1 MKTSDTFDSIKTYV
15 PFPSEGN
22 TNYPKVDFDQL
33 LVAPYNYWQDD
44 DGDELIPAS
53 SPQAK
58 GSLTV
63 VWKDKYGRDITNRI
77 KSNPSAKLSSCEAP
91 YSLTVGLNK
100 GEIRTKYG
108 IPSKFTIDN
117 NNHTYYIYPKPT
129 EPIFCY
135 AQPNL
140 THGDGQYAGPEDQ
153 WDPKNGFKLQDVNT
167 PESNFPTVGGN
178 NLFFKLIVDGITAEK
193 IINTNGAIVQP
204 EVGEGVSLELTA
216 ENNEPQGKVVRVKL
230 KGPNWADSGGIFKAS
245 TFKIYADK
253 NTNNL
258 LYSFKINRWFIGH
271 ITGTSWSAARNACA
285 NLKPQSSYRLP
296 NTTDYT
302 NGSSFATR
310 KISWDNVNHTS
321 TNMGGLVNEWGNLN
335 MRYYPDSDW
344 EGSSYAAWTIH
355 PAGTIYSTHWGVAH
369 TTGNVDWHLDY
380 ASANIGVG
388 CVTP

>member
-1 MKTSDTFDSIKTYV
+1 MILRYIYATISNKETRKQGLDQPNFLNSFFYNLFKFSSLLFIKFFLRKIRFKFCVFNLVLLLFPFFCSALTAVTKNPINGSLPYLTFNDGVTREVTATALGLIRITLPDGTSLIPTQHDVYPDSIVDTSSADDPIILKTSDTFDSIKTYV

-216 ENNEPQGKVVRVKL
+216 ENNEPQGKVVRV
-230 KGPNWADSGGIFKAS
+230 
-245 TFKIYADK
+245 
-253 NTNNL
+253 
-258 LYSFKINRWFIGH
+258 
-271 ITGTSWSAARNACA
+271 
-285 NLKPQSSYRLP
+285 
-296 NTTDYT
+296 
-302 NGSSFATR
+302 
-310 KISWDNVNHTS
+310 
-321 TNMGGLVNEWGNLN
+321 
-335 MRYYPDSDW
+335 
-344 EGSSYAAWTIH
+344 
-355 PAGTIYSTHWGVAH
+355 
-369 TTGNVDWHLDY
+369 
-380 ASANIGVG
+380 
-388 CVTP
+388 